1 MKRVLGLLAIIVL
14 LFTLAS
20 CQKDKVEIAIVQLG
34 THTSLDEINQAITS
48 KLEDNG
54 YNEGDYEITQ
64 HNANFSNDTANQ
76 IMQILKNRAD
86 VVVAIATS
94 VAQAAYNVMPSD
106 TPIVFAAVSDPVAA
120 GLMTDVSSPNEN
132 VTGTSDEIQIDL
144 IIDKAL
150 EIDPDLKK
158 LGFIYNPNED
168 NSVSNKNKIE
178 AYCQTKNIEFVAR
191 TIQSAGEMSEVANVL
206 VSNVDAVLVTDDNTV
221 ASAMSVLGDIC
232 VEAKK
237 PCYTG
242 ADSLVKDGGMLCV
255 GINYQ
260 TLGEYTADMVIEIL
274 NGKAISEIPVKV
286 FNDNLKIYLN
296 EDFVKNAEI
305 VIPNSILEDENLV
318 KITK

>member
-1 MKRVLGLLAIIVL
+1 
-14 LFTLAS
+14 
-20 CQKDKVEIAIVQLG
+20 
-34 THTSLDEINQAITS
+34 
-48 KLEDNG
+48 
-54 YNEGDYEITQ
+54 
-64 HNANFSNDTANQ
+64 
-76 IMQILKNRAD
+76 
-86 VVVAIATS
+86 
-94 VAQAAYNVMPSD
+94 
-106 TPIVFAAVSDPVAA
+106 
-120 GLMTDVSSPNEN
+120 
-132 VTGTSDEIQIDL
+132 
-144 IIDKAL
+144 
-150 EIDPDLKK
+150 
-158 LGFIYNPNED
+158 
-168 NSVSNKNKIE
+168 
-178 AYCQTKNIEFVAR
+178 
-191 TIQSAGEMSEVANVL
+191 MSEVANVL